1 MARISFSNV
10 GNTPFQNLLGH
21 NPQVLQSWN
30 KLEQV
35 IFSSDTFSSELKEEV
50 RRTLAY
56 LNGCLYCMA
65 KGKPSEY
72 IDDPRVKAA
81 IEFAELF
88 CKKPEGVLDQDIENL
103 QLLFT
108 DSEISELCALISFFS
123 ASQKFGAALALT
135 DSCSV

>member
-72 IDDPRVKAA
+72 IDDPR
-81 IEFAELF
+81 
-88 CKKPEGVLDQDIENL
+88 KKPEGVLDQDIENL